1 MWYFVILCDIMLYYV
16 ILHYIMLYYVLLYYF
31 MLCYIMLYC
40 VYVCYVVFILYN
52 VMLRY
57 ITLFY
62 VILYC
67 FVLYYIILYVC
78 MYVCTWCLWG
88 LIVPTSHQLQ
98 RDMFSWKSARGIF
111 SAASEKQQ
119 PIEPIFCRSDPPNL
133 VVVKH
138 PSFNLL
144 MNPPKFCS

>member
-57 ITLFY
+57 ITLLY

-78 MYVCTWCLWG
+78 MYMMSIGPHCSNESSTPKGYVLLEICERYL
-88 LIVPTSHQLQ
+88 
-98 RDMFSWKSARGIF
+98 FRGF
-111 SAASEKQQ
+111 RETTADWA
-119 PIEPIFCRSDPPNL
+119 
-133 VVVKH
+133 
-138 PSFNLL
+138 NLL
-144 MNPPKFCS
+144 QIRSPKLGGCKTPQF